1 MDPIEP
7 TEFRRPARVTPSQ
20 APIIAASL
28 SGGHTLSGQP
38 VRGTGN
44 EVIIGGR
51 NSWMPNRIGQHLG
64 NYRLVRLLADGGF
77 AEVYL
82 GEHVHLGTQ
91 AAIKVLH
98 AQLVSEDL
106 EQFRQEARI
115 VARLR
120 HPHIVSIHDFNVEN
134 GTPFIVMDYA
144 ANGNLRQRHPR
155 GMVVPT
161 ATILT
166 YLHQIADALQY
177 AHNERLIHRDIKPE
191 NMLVGWQN
199 EILLSDFGIA
209 LVEHGSRNQMM
220 QEIIGT
226 LAYMAPEQLQ
236 GRPRLASDQYAL
248 GVVVYEWLCGDCPF
262 HGSVAEIVAQHVN
275 APPPSLCRRN
285 PAIAPEI
292 EQVVFRTLSKN
303 PEHRYPTVQDFVNA
317 FSLVEQQHP
326 LLLRESSGKSNITT
340 LELHSEATVY
350 AAPALPNWKTPLPPA
365 TGHKRKRRMSR
376 RAVVFGL
383 TGLTVAG
390 LAGGISWF
398 TWLAQQNS
406 HAKTQTPVQ
415 HKARPTPSPTP
426 IPTGTLMI
434 TYLSHTDA
442 VNAVAWS
449 PDGTYMA
456 SGSKDHTVH
465 VWYSDSGSDAY
476 SAYGKH
482 TDAVNTVAW
491 SPSTNSA
498 GGQNLLIIAS
508 GSNDNT
514 VQVWQVANESSPFV
528 YSSHS
533 AMVNSVAWS
542 PDGTRIASGS
552 ADHTVQVWNAV
563 DGSNTYTYPGHS
575 DGVKAVVWSPD
586 GTHIASGSVDTSVQV
601 WNAIDGSNA
610 FIYKGHTDVVN
621 AVAWS
626 PDGSKVASGSNDK
639 TVQVWNSTTDTQIIS
654 YQGHTDAVNA
664 VAWSPAGSTIASAS
678 NDGTVH
684 IWNASDGAQIFVYSH
699 HTAAVLT
706 VAWSPNGTLL
716 ASGSADNTV
725 QIWRA

>member
-7 TEFRRPARVTPSQ
+7 TESTQPARVTPSQ
-20 APIIAASL
+20 GATIVASA
-28 SGGHTLSGQP
+28 GTHT
-38 VRGTGN
+38 R
-44 EVIIGGR
+44 
-51 NSWMPNRIGQHLG
+51 MPNRVGQQLG
-64 NYRLVRLLADGGF
+64 KYRLVRLLADGGF
-77 AEVYL
+77 AEVYQ
-82 GEHVHLGTQ
+82 GEHIHLGTQ

-120 HPHIVSIHDFNVEN
+120 HPHIVNIHDFDVES

-144 ANGNLRQRHPR
+144 PNGNLRQRHPR

-161 ATILT
+161 PIILT
-166 YLHQIADALQY
+166 YLQQIADALQY

-209 LVEHGSRNQMM
+209 VVEHGSRVQLV

-248 GVVVYEWLCGDCPF
+248 GVVVYEWLCGSCPF
-262 HGSVAEIVAQHVN
+262 HGSVAEVVAQHVN
-275 APPPSLCRRN
+275 APPPSLCERN
-285 PAIAPEI
+285 PTIVPEL
-292 EQVVFRTLSKN
+292 EQVVFKALAKN
-303 PEHRYPTVQDFVNA
+303 PEDRYHTVQDFVHA
-317 FSLVEQQHP
+317 FSLVVQQQP
-326 LLLRESSGKSNITT
+326 LRLRTT
-340 LELHSEATVY
+340 DEVANANNLPHVPHTPNLSTIGLHSEETVSVY
-350 AAPALPNWKTPLPPA
+350 TSSSLPAEQMLLPSA
-365 TGHKRKRRMSR
+365 TGSQRKRHISR
-376 RAVVFGL
+376 RALVVGL
-383 TGLTVAG
+383 TGLTAASI
-390 LAGGISWF
+390 AGGGIA
-398 TWLAQQNS
+398 WLAQQRS
-406 HAKTQTPVQ
+406 HTTKAQTPTQ
-415 HKARPTPSPTP
+415 HRARPTPSPVP
-426 IPTGTLMI
+426 LGTLMI

-449 PDGTYMA
+449 PNGSYMA

-465 VWYSDSGSDAY
+465 VWYPRSGSDAY

-514 VQVWQVANESSPFV
+514 VQVWQVTNESSPFV

-552 ADHTVQVWNAV
+552 ADHTVQVWNAA
-563 DGSNTYTYPGHS
+563 DGSNAYTYPGHS
-575 DGVKAVVWSPD
+575 DGVKAVAWSPD

-601 WNAIDGSNA
+601 WNAVDGSNP

-626 PDGSKVASGSNDK
+626 PDGSKIASGSNDK
-639 TVQVWNSTTDTQIIS
+639 TVQVWNSATDMQILS
-654 YQGHTDAVNA
+654 YANHTDVVNA
-664 VAWSPAGSTIASAS
+664 VAWSPDGTLIASAS
-678 NDGTVH
+678 NGGTVH
-684 IWNASDGAQIFVYSH
+684 IWNATDGSKIFVYTQ

-725 QIWRA
+725 QIWRAS